1 MCRCFFPLC
10 QYPIASRRAG
20 SLWLSRPW
28 GAAESV
34 GRAASS
40 RLPWGCT
47 QVASPAVL
55 RAEKPPLHGWS
66 LVCSGLPADCARG
79 RDQAPAGPYLLRRTR
94 TAAGALRRE
103 DTQPRGPPW
112 GCRGVPRSSGVGALY
127 ALREELPTLPGP
139 WGWSRGADRAG
150 EGAGGSGHRLPH
162 GSPRRCPGT
171 AGTAPLRHRHRL
183 PLPVPLPLP
192 VGARQSHCR
201 YRADRETGGIPRL
214 VRSRGEPG
222 VPLWSLSGPGVEPRC
237 PGAGAVPSPD
247 GRAESAV
254 PPAPLPL
261 SPTER
266 SLGSVLPPPAPRGT
280 PERGCGDGQVPP
292 AGSADAGG
300 ERGAGSGCSPEQALR
315 LRFRRGW
322 SCRAGPGAVAA
333 SRVPSVPRLPVR
345 ARSRRLRGVG
355 QLRTP
360 VRSWEGQPGAAPS
373 CRGCPRVL
381 GVSPVPRSRLR
392 SAGRRG
398 WQAARAQ
405 PGAGRWR
412 QRAGRCVPGAAVPG
426 TGSAADMSLAGI
438 R

>member
-1 MCRCFFPLC
+1 MLRVTRRLC
-10 QYPIASRRAG
+10 QGQGP
-20 SLWLSRPW
+20 
-28 GAAESV
+28 GACGTVSV
-34 GRAASS
+34 
-40 RLPWGCT
+40 
-47 QVASPAVL
+47 
-55 RAEKPPLHGWS
+55 
-66 LVCSGLPADCARG
+66 
-79 RDQAPAGPYLLRRTR
+79 LRRTR

-192 VGARQSHCR
+192 GGARRSHCR

-266 SLGSVLPPPAPRGT
+266 SLESVLPPPAPRGT

-292 AGSADAGG
+292 AGSADPGG
-300 ERGAGSGCSPEQALR
+300 ERGAAAAPNKRSGSGSVGAGAAARVPVPWL
-315 LRFRRGW
+315 
-322 SCRAGPGAVAA
+322 RAGSRPCRGSRCAPAPGGSAGSGSSEPRCARGRGSPGRLLPAGAA
-333 SRVPSVPRLPVR
+333 RGCWAS
-345 ARSRRLRGVG
+345 ARSH
-355 QLRTP
+355 
-360 VRSWEGQPGAAPS
+360 
-373 CRGCPRVL
+373 
-381 GVSPVPRSRLR
+381 
-392 SAGRRG
+392 
-398 WQAARAQ
+398 
-405 PGAGRWR
+405 GAG
-412 QRAGRCVPGAAVPG
+412 
-426 TGSAADMSLAGI
+426 
-438 R
+438 

>member
-1 MCRCFFPLC
+1 MSLWFFPLC

-112 GCRGVPRSSGVGALY
+112 GCRGVPRSSGVGALC

-192 VGARQSHCR
+192 GGARRSHCR
-201 YRADRETGGIPRL
+201 YRADRETGGIPRP

-237 PGAGAVPSPD
+237 PRAGAVPSPD

-280 PERGCGDGQVPP
+280 PERGCGDRQVPP
-292 AGSADAGG
+292 AGSADPGG
-300 ERGAGSGCSPEQALR
+300 ERGAAAAPNKRSGSGSV
-315 LRFRRGW
+315 
-322 SCRAGPGAVAA
+322 RAGAA
-333 SRVPSVPRLPVR
+333 ARVPVPWLRAGSRPCRGSRCAPAPGGSAGSGSSEPRCARGRGSPGRLLPAGAAR
-345 ARSRRLRGVG
+345 GCWASARSH
-355 QLRTP
+355 
-360 VRSWEGQPGAAPS
+360 
-373 CRGCPRVL
+373 
-381 GVSPVPRSRLR
+381 
-392 SAGRRG
+392 
-398 WQAARAQ
+398 
-405 PGAGRWR
+405 GAG
-412 QRAGRCVPGAAVPG
+412 
-426 TGSAADMSLAGI
+426 
-438 R
+438 